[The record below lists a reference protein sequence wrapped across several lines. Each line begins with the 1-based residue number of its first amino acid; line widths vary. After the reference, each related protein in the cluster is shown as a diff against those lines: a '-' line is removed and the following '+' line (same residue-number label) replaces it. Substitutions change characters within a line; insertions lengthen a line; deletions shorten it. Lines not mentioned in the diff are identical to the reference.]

1 MSSLAYPLITGC
13 RRASP
18 VFFMVAVGLGL
29 APGDVHGP
37 PPGLERFGG
46 RGLQVLAY
54 RGEPAARLQGDL
66 VAGEHAEVDDLLDAA
81 ALDMAAV
88 GRLLAVGQQVDLL
101 RADREMTPVALEQVG
116 HADEAGHEVAGGLLV
131 DLDRRAPLLDAAP
144 VEHGQAV
151 AHGQRLF
158 LVVGDVDEADP
169 DLTLDALE
177 LELHLLAEFRIQRP
191 QRLVEQEHLRLVDDG
206 ARQRDPLPLATGEL
220 DRLAAPPPRPPGHVA
235 RRLPPP
241 PPPRPAHPGDP
252 AP

>member
-1 MSSLAYPLITGC
+1 
-13 RRASP
+13 
-18 VFFMVAVGLGL
+18 
-29 APGDVHGP
+29 
-37 PPGLERFGG
+37 
-46 RGLQVLAY
+46 
-54 RGEPAARLQGDL
+54 
-66 VAGEHAEVDDLLDAA
+66 A

-131 DLDRRAPLLDAAP
+131 DLDRRAPLLDAAL
-144 VEHGQAV
+144 VEHGQAG

-158 LVVGDVDEADP
+158 LVVGDVDDADP
-169 DLTLDALE
+169 YLTLEALE

-220 DRLAAPPPRPPGHVA
+220 DRLAATEPGQADHVE
-235 RRLPPP
+235 RCFRPP
-241 PPPRPAHPGDP
+241 PPPRPWDPGGPQPVLHGPQHAPAGGGPGNPEEPGPVAPVP